1 MSSTEETALIP
12 DTQARLDNV
21 ERNSNGVTFSPDTNE
36 DSSGRDAELEQPWPA
51 TYSRSISL
59 LVGPTMRTSTVKEMM
74 RSPMAGG
81 VAKVRGNL
89 RNLQRGYAT
98 PDPPKQRVIPEHN
111 FTMGIEKVQSLDFN
125 QPVSGETQI
134 EQPKASLAVS
144 STAVKENTSNSAVP
158 GATTGQSL
166 FNMINSLLGVGIL
179 GTPYIFKST
188 GWIGGFAVTLIF
200 ALIAWRT
207 ATLVGRELNG
217 DSRPV
222 WMFDGNTYKSTGS
235 TNAHQ
240 IRRMYKPLTSF
251 PDIARTAFGP
261 KINITLSSFLYFE
274 LFSCLCIFFISL
286 GDHLNTLFPSISKQ
300 KLMVYSAFALLVPT
314 TLLRTP
320 RLLSY
325 LSAVGIASTVVV
337 VLSVFAG
344 VFYFGSIAEEIS
356 ETMHQDNT
364 SEEYYTLWNISGL
377 PIGFG
382 IIGFTFSGHA
392 LVPSIFTAMDRPQDF
407 EKLINMSFVVCVVC
421 CLIVA
426 LSGYYIFGSTVD
438 DQITVSLEKAS
449 GGDNSAISA
458 VTWLM
463 ILTSFSKFTLTSCPI
478 SLGLEELIAPYVT
491 SEKYMEYVS
500 SLVKVGLIAMS
511 LGVAI
516 FVPSFGFLCSL
527 LGLICA
533 MTVSVIFPAAS
544 HLKMF
549 GTKLSSFE
557 KTIDWIIIIFG
568 IITAVAGTIA
578 LI

>member
-1 MSSTEETALIP
+1 
-12 DTQARLDNV
+12 
-21 ERNSNGVTFSPDTNE
+21 
-36 DSSGRDAELEQPWPA
+36 
-51 TYSRSISL
+51 
-59 LVGPTMRTSTVKEMM
+59 
-74 RSPMAGG
+74 
-81 VAKVRGNL
+81 
-89 RNLQRGYAT
+89 
-98 PDPPKQRVIPEHN
+98 
-111 FTMGIEKVQSLDFN
+111 
-125 QPVSGETQI
+125 
-134 EQPKASLAVS
+134 
-144 STAVKENTSNSAVP
+144 
-158 GATTGQSL
+158 
-166 FNMINSLLGVGIL
+166 
-179 GTPYIFKST
+179 
-188 GWIGGFAVTLIF
+188 
-200 ALIAWRT
+200 
-207 ATLVGRELNG
+207 
-217 DSRPV
+217 
-222 WMFDGNTYKSTGS
+222 MFDGNTYKSTGS